1 MNDRREQNPAYE
13 PASTFLPVSLRG
25 GGSAPSG
32 IGNGERDRLVRRH
45 VMMRI
50 RFEAVVLVGEIPDFP
65 GYEVLRELGVGGM
78 SRVFLARQRSLGR
91 LVAIKLMRASGDE
104 REQVEKRFLL
114 EGRTMARLPHR
125 NIAAIYDIVQ
135 RPDATYIAMEFLEGG
150 TLSDR
155 MRGGLSLAEAVAI
168 TVQLAQ
174 ALQFAHDQG
183 VIHRDLK
190 PSNVMFRDP
199 QTPVLTDFGIAR
211 QRDTESM
218 RLTQTGMLIGTPTYM
233 SPEQI
238 QGHEVDGRSDLYSLG
253 VMFYEL
259 LTGQP
264 PFRGETPVSVLM
276 AHLTQK
282 PPPLPEQFAAFQP
295 VIDRCLAK
303 DPKDRYSSVRE
314 FIRALKSIV
323 LSSQTLMATLASDPD
338 LTASEQLR
346 ALGFS
351 ISHPAIGDVER
362 AAEEAKRAIRSGDRR
377 AWWRRLGR
385 RPLLPWL
392 AAAAVLAGLAVGVWY
407 VASGGSRLPPEV
419 LTLVERS
426 IARADQWIEEGRLT
440 EPPERNA
447 LAELETVARLAPNH
461 PALAERRARLADA
474 LAERVLALAAAGEGG
489 RAALLLSHFRALAAG
504 SPREQELEAAVAAA
518 NEREAA
524 EKIQDALIEAAERAL
539 AEGDLDTALAK
550 FAEAAGQIPEEPR
563 VRIGLERL
571 ARSLLAPVEQA
582 LSEGRPDQ
590 ALALLEELRAP
601 VVETNAYRE
610 VAARLR
616 LARDQ
621 RDQARRALEL
631 GTRLR
636 EQIAARR
643 WLAEEGDSAVA
654 TLLEVRRS
662 GLDARP
668 EFARMAA
675 EVASALQR
683 EAEAAL
689 RRNEPERALIA
700 VFHAIRLKPGDRA
713 MRALETRIENALGIA
728 RARALRS
735 LEDAKIALAEGRL
748 LSPEFESARFYLRSA
763 LLAEPGNAE
772 AERMLRELPR
782 IVQRTA
788 EQALLRG
795 ELERAQALAQEVR
808 RYYGDRLAEFPFLAE
823 VGRLIE
829 ERRRRELIEQRAAAV
844 ERLLAVDPLPIA
856 QLAARIEEDLR
867 ALRESGERDLESRR
881 LRRALLVAL
890 RRVLNEDGD
899 AAAAGQL
906 AEAVRRGS
914 AGEPLFLDY
923 AARLSARATAASMNG
938 GS

>member
-1 MNDRREQNPAYE
+1 
-13 PASTFLPVSLRG
+13 
-25 GGSAPSG
+25 
-32 IGNGERDRLVRRH
+32 
-45 VMMRI
+45 MMGF
-50 RFEAVVLVGEIPDFP
+50 RFESVVVVGEIPDFP

-91 LVAIKLMRASGDE
+91 LVAIKLMRATGDE

-190 PSNVMFRDP
+190 PANVMFRDP

-211 QRDTESM
+211 QRDPEAL

-303 DPKDRYSSVRE
+303 DPNDRYSSVRE

-323 LSSQTLMATLASDPD
+323 LNSQTLMATLASDPD

-351 ISHPAIGDVER
+351 ISHPAIVDVEQ
-362 AAEEAKRAIRSGDRR
+362 AAERAKQAIRGAENAGWRGRLFS
-377 AWWRRLGR
+377 RRL
-385 RPLLPWL
+385 LLWTG
-392 AAAAVLAGLAVGVWY
+392 AGVLAGGLALGLWY
-407 VASGGSRLPPEV
+407 ALARSGALPPEV
-419 LTLVERS
+419 LSLVERS
-426 IARADQWIEEGRLT
+426 IARVDQWIEEGRLV
-440 EPPERNA
+440 EPPDQNA
-447 LAELETVARLAPNH
+447 LAELATVARLAPAY
-461 PALAERRARLADA
+461 PALAERRLRLAEA
-474 LAERVLALAAAGEGG
+474 LADRIRALAAAGEAE
-489 RAALLLSHFRALAAG
+489 RAAMLLGHYRTLLPG
-504 SPREQELEAAVAAA
+504 GPRERELEAAVAAA
-518 NEREAA
+518 AEREAA
-524 EKIQDALIEAAERAL
+524 EKAQELAIEAAERAL
-539 AEGDLDTALAK
+539 AAGDLDGALARY
-550 FAEAAGQIPEEPR
+550 AEVGRQLPEDPR
-563 VRIGLERL
+563 FRIGLERV
-571 ARSLLAPVEQA
+571 ARKVLAPVEQA
-582 LSEGRPDQ
+582 LGEGRMEE
-590 ALALLEELRAP
+590 ALVLLEGLRAP
-601 VVETNAYRE
+601 VIETNAYRE
-610 VAARLR
+610 VAERLR
-616 LARDQ
+616 LARSQ
-621 RDQARRALEL
+621 REQERRSLEL
-631 GTRLR
+631 ASRLR
-636 EQIAARR
+636 EQMAARR
-643 WLAEEGDSAVA
+643 WLDGEGDSAVA
-654 TLLEVRRS
+654 TLLQVRRE

-668 EFARMAA
+668 EFARMAT
-675 EVASALQR
+675 EVATALQR
-683 EAEAAL
+683 EAEAAI
-689 RRNEPERALIA
+689 RRNDPERALIA
-700 VFHAIRLKPGDRA
+700 IFHAIRLRPGDRT
-713 MRALETRIENALGIA
+713 MRALETRIENTLGIG

-735 LEDAKIALAEGRL
+735 LEDARIAMAEGRL

-763 LLAEPGNAE
+763 LLAEPGHVE
-772 AERMLRELPR
+772 AERLLAQLPA
-782 IVQRTA
+782 IIQNSA
-788 EQALLRG
+788 EQALRRG
-795 ELERAQALAQEVR
+795 DLARAQSLAQEVR

-823 VGRLIE
+823 VGRLAE
-829 ERRRRELIEQRAAAV
+829 ERRRRERLEQRIAAV
-844 ERLLAVDPLPIA
+844 ERLLEANPFPVA
-856 QLAARIEEDLR
+856 ELAAGIEEDLR
-867 ALRESGERDLESRR
+867 LLRESGEGELESRR
-881 LRRALLVAL
+881 LRRALVLAL
-890 RRVLNEDGD
+890 RRVLSEDGD
-899 AAAAGQL
+899 AASAIRLG
-906 AEAVRRGS
+906 EAIRRGS

-923 AARLSARATAASMNG
+923 AARLSARATLATALDG
-938 GS
+938 G

>member
-1 MNDRREQNPAYE
+1 M
-13 PASTFLPVSLRG
+13 
-25 GGSAPSG
+25 
-32 IGNGERDRLVRRH
+32 
-45 VMMRI
+45 
-50 RFEAVVLVGEIPDFP
+50 GEIPEFP

-104 REQVEKRFLL
+104 RDQVEKRFLL

-155 MRGGLSLAEAVAI
+155 MRGGLSLAEAVSI

-211 QRDTESM
+211 QRDTDAM

-295 VIDRCLAK
+295 IIDRCLAK

-314 FIRALKSIV
+314 FVRALKSIV
-323 LSSQTLMATLASDPD
+323 LNSQTLMATLASDPD

-362 AAEEAKRAIRSGDRR
+362 AAEEAKRVIRSGDRR

-385 RPLLPWL
+385 RRAWL
-392 AAAAVLAGLAVGVWY
+392 AATAVVAGLVAGVWY
-407 VASGGSRLPPEV
+407 IAGGGSRLPPEV
-419 LTLVERS
+419 LTLVERAM
-426 IARADQWIEEGRLT
+426 ARADQWIAEGRLI
-440 EPPERNA
+440 EPPEQNA

-474 LAERVLALAAAGEGG
+474 LAERVLALAAAGEGA
-489 RAALLLSHFRALAAG
+489 RAALLLNHYRALAAG
-504 SPREQELEAAVAAA
+504 SPRERELEAAVAAA

-524 EKIQDALIEAAERAL
+524 AKIHEVSIDAAERAL
-539 AEGDLDTALAK
+539 ADGDLDTALAK
-550 FAEAAGQIPEEPR
+550 FAEAAAEIPEEPR

-571 ARSLLAPVEQA
+571 ARSLLAPVEEA
-582 LSEGRPDQ
+582 LSQGRADQ

-601 VVETNAYRE
+601 VVETSAYRE

-636 EQIAARR
+636 EHIAARR
-643 WLAEEGDSAVA
+643 WVAQEGDSAVA
-654 TLLEVRRS
+654 TLLEVRWS
-662 GLDARP
+662 GLDAQP

-683 EAEAAL
+683 EAETAL

-713 MRALETRIENALGIA
+713 MRALETRVENALGIP

-735 LEDAKIALAEGRL
+735 LQEAKIALAEGRL

-772 AERMLRELPR
+772 AEALLRELPR

-795 ELERAQALAQEVR
+795 ELERAQALAQDVR
-808 RYYGDRLAEFPFLAE
+808 RYYGDRLAEFPFVAE
-823 VGRLIE
+823 VGRLID

-844 ERLLAVDPLPIA
+844 EQLLAVDPLPVA

-867 ALRESGERDLESRR
+867 ALRESSERDLESRR
-881 LRRALLVAL
+881 LRRALVLAL
-890 RRVLNEDGD
+890 RRALSEDGD
-899 AAAAGQL
+899 AASTGAL
-906 AEAVRRGS
+906 AEAVRRGG

-923 AARLSARATAASMNG
+923 AARLSARASAAGVNG
-938 GS
+938 GG